1 MIELLCFDLDDT
13 LWDAGPVLV
22 RAEELQYAWLASHL
36 PRIAA
41 THDIAQM
48 QARRRELARERPAL
62 AHDFTQLRRAAM
74 AELCAAHG
82 YDPVLGDAAVDVF
95 LDARST
101 VTLFE
106 EVAEVLDA
114 LRRRYRLAS
123 LTNGNTDLV
132 RAGVAD
138 YFDYRLS
145 PADTG
150 TSKPDPRMF
159 EAVLARAG
167 LAASAMV
174 HIGDEPWYDI
184 EGAHRAQVRA
194 IWVNRTGRA
203 WPAGQRRAAAEI
215 ASLRELEAVLTRMQ
229 DTTGVMNEETTS
241 P

>member
-41 THDIAQM
+41 AHDIAQM

-82 YDPVLGDAAVDVF
+82 YDPALGDAAVDVF
-95 LDARST
+95 LEARST